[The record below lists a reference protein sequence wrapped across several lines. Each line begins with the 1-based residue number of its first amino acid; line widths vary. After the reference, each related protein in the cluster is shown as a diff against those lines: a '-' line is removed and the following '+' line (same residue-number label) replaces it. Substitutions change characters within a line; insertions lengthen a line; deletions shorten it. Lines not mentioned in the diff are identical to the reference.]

1 MLHLKIKLIFKIY
14 SIEIL
19 LDFQVVEGIPHQWW
33 CVSCSLVPCS
43 GLLRLTLSLL
53 CYPQVL
59 DWSLSDRRWG
69 IWVGKDFLWLGC
81 DLFFVWKEICC
92 SKMFYIYKTKNT
104 LFLIAK
110 FVCGNPNESQIK
122 WIAHVALTLH
132 SLVQISCLT
141 LRWLC
146 KFWMFSGGFWSRFV
160 SRACWKLAVF
170 ASLRFFLYSCILYF
184 VCRHRIHIEL
194 TSMSRCSMFPWF
206 HYVCINSRNTH
217 FTLPEEE
224 NSRNPLYFYFDIG
237 ETSEEFC
244 T

>member
-1 MLHLKIKLIFKIY
+1 VNTSDYLKKNMDVAYISSWTVFSQSIKKKCLEPMLHLKIKLIFKIY

-110 FVCGNPNESQIK
+110 FV
-122 WIAHVALTLH
+122 
-132 SLVQISCLT
+132 
-141 LRWLC
+141 
-146 KFWMFSGGFWSRFV
+146 
-160 SRACWKLAVF
+160 WK
-170 ASLRFFLYSCILYF
+170 S
-184 VCRHRIHIEL
+184 
-194 TSMSRCSMFPWF
+194 
-206 HYVCINSRNTH
+206 
-217 FTLPEEE
+217 
-224 NSRNPLYFYFDIG
+224 
-237 ETSEEFC
+237 
-244 T
+244 